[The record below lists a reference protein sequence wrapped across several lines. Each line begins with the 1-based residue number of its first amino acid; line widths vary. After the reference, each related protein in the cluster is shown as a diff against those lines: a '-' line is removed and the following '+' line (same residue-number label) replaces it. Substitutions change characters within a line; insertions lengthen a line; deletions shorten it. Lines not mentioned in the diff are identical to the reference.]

1 MRHHPEPRIGKI
13 ADLPIRKRHLSD
25 IGGLIMKIRSEKPS
39 AIRCKD
45 SRGIVPRKSASSIFF
60 GELNR
65 QEGKLLD
72 NERQALEELRG
83 KLFDAGEKLEKDP
96 TIANLSVFREL
107 IGAFAK
113 KATSMA
119 YRIETL
125 KGDYGSRPLD
135 IVTVID
141 REVDE
146 LYHLVMQ
153 GQQARIRI
161 AAKISSI
168 KGLIVKLSA

>member
-1 MRHHPEPRIGKI
+1 
-13 ADLPIRKRHLSD
+13 
-25 IGGLIMKIRSEKPS
+25 MKIRGDKPS
-39 AIRCKD
+39 AIGSRG
-45 SRGIVPRKSASSIFF
+45 SRGIVPRKSASPIFS

-65 QEGKLLD
+65 QEEKLLD
-72 NERQALEELRG
+72 NERRALEALKER
-83 KLFDAGEKLEKDP
+83 LFDAGEKLERDP
-96 TIANLSVFREL
+96 TIANLSAFRDL

-141 REVDE
+141 KEVDE

-153 GQQARIRI
+153 GQRARIRI

>member
-1 MRHHPEPRIGKI
+1 
-13 ADLPIRKRHLSD
+13 
-25 IGGLIMKIRSEKPS
+25 MKIRGNKPS
-39 AIRCKD
+39 AIGRGEG
-45 SRGIVPRKSASSIFF
+45 RGIVPKKSVSTIFT
-60 GELNR
+60 GELKR
-65 QEGKLLD
+65 QEESLLD
-72 NERQALEELRG
+72 NERQALEELRER
-83 KLFDAGEKLEKDP
+83 LLDAGDKLEKDP
-96 TIANLSVFREL
+96 TIANLSEFRRM

-119 YRIETL
+119 YRIDTL
-125 KGDYGSRPLD
+125 QSDYGGRPLD

-153 GQQARIRI
+153 GQRARIQI